1 MDTVRELE
9 VETQEACPE
18 PLDGLVKGRVYAPGE
33 PGYHEA
39 RRAWNLTIDQYPA
52 LVVVA
57 RDADD
62 VAYAVRW
69 AADAGL
75 KVAVQATGHGVV
87 TPADDAVLIVT
98 SEMTGVEV
106 DPATHTAWVE
116 AGTKWGQVLAAAQ
129 AHGLAP
135 LLGSSPDVG
144 AVGYTLGGGLGWLS
158 RKYGL
163 SADSVRAF
171 ELVTAD
177 GRRIRASADEHPD
190 LFWGLRGGGGSL
202 GVVTRMQIALYPV
215 TTVYGGNLLYPI
227 EIARDVLM
235 YYRDWL
241 PTLPDEMT
249 SSVVL
254 MNFPPFPQVPE
265 PVRGKSFAIV
275 RGCYAG
281 DIAEGQA
288 LVDAWRHWRAPA
300 IDMFGPMSF
309 ADAATISSDPEDPV
323 PGVSMGAWMADL
335 ADDTIDTLIRFTAP
349 QGGPPPV
356 VFTEVRHI
364 GGAVARADAARSVY
378 GNRSSELLL
387 DAIGMAPTREAASA
401 VEHAMVA
408 FEASLA
414 PHLTGGVYM
423 NFLHG
428 EASRSRIADAY
439 PAKSLQWLRALKRE
453 WDPDNLFSHA
463 FAVLPEP

>member
-1 MDTVRELE
+1 MGTVRELE
-9 VETQEACPE
+9 IETQEACPE
-18 PLDGLVKGRVYAPGE
+18 PLDGLVKGRVYAPGDA
-33 PGYHEA
+33 GYHEA
-39 RRAWNLTIDQYPA
+39 RRAWNLTVDQYPA

-57 RDADD
+57 KDADD
-62 VAYAVRW
+62 VSYAVRW

-106 DPATHTAWVE
+106 DPEAHSAWVE

-129 AHGLAP
+129 VHGLAP

-144 AVGYTLGGGLGWLS
+144 VVGYTLGGGLGWLA

-163 SADSVRAF
+163 SADSVRAI

-202 GVVTRMQIALYPV
+202 GVVTRMQITLYPV
-215 TTVYGGNLLYPI
+215 AMVYGGNLLYPI
-227 EIARDVLM
+227 ESAREVLTR
-235 YYRDWL
+235 YRDWL
-241 PTLPDEMT
+241 STLPDEMT

-265 PVRGKSFAIV
+265 PLRGKSFAIV

-281 DIAEGQA
+281 DLAEGQA
-288 LVDAWRHWRAPA
+288 LVDTWRRWRAPA

-323 PGVSMGAWMADL
+323 PGLSMGAWMADL
-335 ADDTIDTLIRFTAP
+335 DDEAIDTLIHFTVP

-364 GGAVARADAARSVY
+364 GGAVARADASRSVY

-387 DAIGMAPTREAASA
+387 DSIGMAPTPQAAKA
-401 VEHAMVA
+401 VEHAMAA
-408 FEASLA
+408 FEETLR

-428 EASRSRIADAY
+428 EAARSRIADAY
-439 PAKSLQWLRALKRE
+439 PTEAFQWLRALKRE

-463 FAVLPEP
+463 FPVMSEA